1 MRKKTGYDTALK
13 EYKFPNLTIQIQEH
27 NFQNFRENF
36 NTFIN
41 TNNIDGLICTTQTK
55 TNVALSILNE
65 KKIRIPEEV
74 AVVGFDDTPWSS
86 LLQTPLTVI
95 SENTHQMGIM
105 AAQMLLD
112 RIEAKEKRLPEHIV
126 LEDELII
133 RDSS

>member
-1 MRKKTGYDTALK
+1 M
-13 EYKFPNLTIQIQEH
+13 I
-27 NFQNFRENF
+27 
-36 NTFIN
+36 
-41 TNNIDGLICTTQTK
+41 
-55 TNVALSILNE
+55 
-65 KKIRIPEEV
+65 
-74 AVVGFDDTPWSS
+74 PWSS

>member
-1 MRKKTGYDTALK
+1 
-13 EYKFPNLTIQIQEH
+13 
-27 NFQNFRENF
+27 
-36 NTFIN
+36 
-41 TNNIDGLICTTQTK
+41 LICTTQTK
-55 TNVALSILNE
+55 TIVALSILNE

-105 AAQMLLD
+105 AVQMLLD
-112 RIEAKEKRLPEHIV
+112 RIESKERKLPEHIV
-126 LEDELII
+126 LEDELVM